1 MAITT
6 PLDQKAAVIIDLQKG
21 VVSYPTARPIDDV
34 VKRASELAAAVR
46 RHGLPF
52 PRLGENGTTH
62 EILDLL
68 KKRFE

>member
-1 MAITT
+1 MAIT
-6 PLDQKAAVIIDLQKG
+6 PLDHHSVTR
-21 VVSYPTARPIDDV
+21 V
-34 VKRASELAAAVR
+34 
-46 RHGLPF
+46 F